1 MAVRIEI
8 HRNPRRRVAPR
19 QGGPSPLL
27 LLLGIATA
35 VVGTHLL
42 FLWVGL
48 LQ

>member
-8 HRNPRRRVAPR
+8 HRNPRRRGVPKE
-19 QGGPSPLL
+19 GGPSPLVV
-27 LLLGIATA
+27 LLGIAAA